1 MAKPNRWVDFIRKWA
16 KDNDTSYSCALSN
29 PKCKD
34 AYRAKYGVRKAVPA
48 KTERE
53 RMGLEDIN
61 REDRPLGFKR
71 RGDGVLVSDL
81 TAKEREKRFPKKS
94 FKAQVEE
101 VIAEAKAKPDKP
113 KKKKLRIIE
122 DEGVEFILPPEVRDR
137 VVVAEPPKKKHK
149 RRPPYEPYKDA
160 EGLGLWDSLMKA
172 SQEGME
178 RRGGGSFYRL

>member
-34 AYRAKYGVRKAVPA
+34 AYRAKYGIRKAVPA
-48 KTERE
+48 RTERE
-53 RMGLEDIN
+53 RMGLEDV
-61 REDRPLGFKR
+61 D
-71 RGDGVLVSDL
+71 
-81 TAKEREKRFPKKS
+81 AKPKPKKMS
-94 FKAQVEE
+94 FRDKVDAMVEE
-101 VIAEAKAKPDKP
+101 TRPAREAAKAAKDAK
-113 KKKKLRIIE
+113 KKKKLRIVE
-122 DEGVEFILPPEVRDR
+122 DEFIRPESVKGAM
-137 VVVAEPPKKKHK
+137 VVAEPPKKKHT

-178 RRGGGSFYRL
+178 RRGGGSYYRL